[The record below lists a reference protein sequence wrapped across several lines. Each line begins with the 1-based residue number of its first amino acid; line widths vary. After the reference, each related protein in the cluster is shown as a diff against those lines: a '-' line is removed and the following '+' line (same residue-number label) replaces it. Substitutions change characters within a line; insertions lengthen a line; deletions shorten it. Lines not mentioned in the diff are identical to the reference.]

1 MINYV
6 KNYTIDLHQFK
17 YHHPPP
23 PEKIDLFTK
32 ALFLIDRKVN
42 IATSTSYYCVI
53 DLKNLY
59 KMV

>member
-17 YHHPPP
+17 YPPPPPP
-23 PEKIDLFTK
+23 PEKIYLFTK

-53 DLKNLY
+53 D
-59 KMV
+59 

>member
-6 KNYTIDLHQFK
+6 KNYTIDLYQFK
-17 YHHPPP
+17 NHHPPP
-23 PEKIDLFTK
+23 PEKLDLFTK

-53 DLKNLY
+53 D
-59 KMV
+59 

>member
-23 PEKIDLFTK
+23 EKIYLFTK
-32 ALFLIDRKVN
+32 ALFLIDKKVN
-42 IATSTSYYCVI
+42 IATSTSYNCVI
-53 DLKNLY
+53 D
-59 KMV
+59 